1 MRSISE
7 SKIRLRFEEL
17 ASTTGGRAAS
27 TRGGGRSRLRGLA
40 LVTHL
45 LELVAVRV
53 SEVVSMPLIDVVAR
67 DRSDEL
73 VAAHPDVTVE
83 PPHREDDLEAP
94 ERAVPGERVL
104 VVRVD
109 ERAVDIQQ
117 RCAGH

>member
-1 MRSISE
+1 
-7 SKIRLRFEEL
+7 
-17 ASTTGGRAAS
+17 
-27 TRGGGRSRLRGLA
+27 
-40 LVTHL
+40 
-45 LELVAVRV
+45 
-53 SEVVSMPLIDVVAR
+53 MPLIDVVAR